1 MNKGFDQV
9 AAFQKLWTD
18 SFANMTGVW
27 SQFFPRL
34 PALRRDAQ
42 DAGRNAESAGQNLG

>member
-18 SFANMTGVW
+18 SFANMASVLDLRHGSSEVLQLCR
-27 SQFFPRL
+27 S
-34 PALRRDAQ
+34 ALI
-42 DAGRNAESAGQNLG
+42 S

>member
-1 MNKGFDQV
+1 MSDNMNKAFDQV

-27 SQFFPRL
+27 S
-34 PALRRDAQ
+34 
-42 DAGRNAESAGQNLG
+42 